1 MNPITHF
8 DASVGVG
15 RAFVATSHD
24 ECRDQEDKLRTWE
37 WDELRRTATRHAST
51 SGIVRKAIEDREKRL
66 SIPAGRCTFCG
77 SSDTQLSE
85 VPCHAIQLAHLAT
98 PDSTA

>member
-1 MNPITHF
+1 MNPAAHF

-15 RAFVATSHD
+15 GPFVATSRN
-24 ECRDQEDKLRTWE
+24 ECRDPEDKSRTWA
-37 WDELRRTATRHAST
+37 WDELRRTATRGASP
-51 SGIVRKAIEDREKRL
+51 SGTIGKSMTGREKRL

-77 SSDTQLSE
+77 TGDTRFCE
-85 VPCHAIQLAHLAT
+85 VPGHAIQLAHLAT